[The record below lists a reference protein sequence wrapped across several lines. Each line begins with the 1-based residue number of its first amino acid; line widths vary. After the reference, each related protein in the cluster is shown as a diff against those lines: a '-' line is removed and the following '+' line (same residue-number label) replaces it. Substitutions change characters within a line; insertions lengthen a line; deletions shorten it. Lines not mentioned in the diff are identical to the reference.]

1 MRIAFYAPLKPPHH
15 PTPSGDRLMANLLIR
30 ALRMAGHDV
39 FLASEIRTFSPHA
52 APERY
57 RELESAS
64 RSEAEA
70 LIARWRD
77 TAAAGRPDCWVTY
90 HPFYKSPD
98 WIGPAVAHALAIPYV
113 TVEASYARKRD
124 GGPWQAWQAQ
134 VVRAVRQARVNVCFT
149 ERDREGLDMLGAP
162 LGRTVM
168 LPPFLDAPPLP
179 PQREPSSAKPPG
191 VARLVTVAMMRPGNK
206 LASYLSLVQA
216 LHRLDDLRWQL
227 TIIGDGAARDEVLAA
242 FAGFSS
248 ERIRW
253 LGRLDAAAVAAE
265 LAAAELF
272 LWPGVREPFGLVFL
286 EAQAMGLPVVGQD
299 DGGVA
304 AVAKPEVTGFLTPPG
319 DVDAF
324 AAAARRLI
332 EDRGLRERMGKA
344 ALHFARG
351 ERTVAAAA
359 GILGEALRPLAP
371 RPAARVASSSCGPA
385 GGWQLLEQELTR
397 WRDARRT
404 VTLWL
409 RDDDATAVTPALE
422 RLDEI
427 TGRSAIPCLLAV
439 VPADATP
446 MLAVWLDGR
455 SRFEAGAHGWA
466 HIDHAGPGAKKQ
478 EYPATRDRRTTLRE
492 LAQSHARMTGLF
504 GPRYCPIFVPPWNRI
519 APDIAAQLP
528 VAGFLALS
536 TFGRRSRFAGTPPLP
551 EINTH
556 LDIID
561 WHGSR
566 GGHDPARLA
575 GALARELQEQWAEAA
590 PYVGLL
596 THHLVHDD
604 QAWSF
609 LEDLFAL
616 TAEHPAVRW
625 APVSELLGAQM
636 AP

>member
-1 MRIAFYAPLKPPHH
+1 MHIAFYAPLKPPHH
-15 PTPSGDRLMANLLIR
+15 PTPSGDRLMANLLMK
-30 ALRMAGHDV
+30 ALCTAGHDV
-39 FLASEIRTFSPHA
+39 FLASEIRTFSPLP

-57 RELESAS
+57 QELESAS

-77 TAAAGRPDCWVTY
+77 TEAPGRPDCWVTY

-98 WIGPAVAHALAIPYV
+98 WIGPAVARALAIPYV

-124 GGPWQAWQAQ
+124 GGAWHPWQAQ
-134 VVRAVRQARVNVCFT
+134 VVRAVRQARVNLCFT
-149 ERDREGLDMLGAP
+149 ERDREGLEVLGPP

-168 LPPFLDAPPLP
+168 LRPFLDAPPLP
-179 PQREPSSAKPPG
+179 PQREPASAEPPG
-191 VARLVTVAMMRPGNK
+191 FTRLVTVAMMRPGNK
-206 LASYLSLVQA
+206 LASYLSLAQA
-216 LHRLDDLRWQL
+216 LRRLQDLRWQL
-227 TIIGDGAARDEVLAA
+227 TIIGDGAARADVLAA
-242 FAGFSS
+242 FAAFPG

-265 LAAAELF
+265 LAAAQVF

-304 AVAKPEVTGFLTPPG
+304 AVVKPEETGFLTPAG

-332 EDRGLRERMGKA
+332 EDPGLRERMGKA

-371 RPAARVASSSCGPA
+371 TPSAAKPFPSRALP

-404 VTLWL
+404 VSLWL

-422 RLDEI
+422 RLDEL
-427 TGRSAIPCLLAV
+427 TGRGGIPCLLAV
-439 VPADATP
+439 VPAGATA
-446 MLAVWLDGR
+446 MLATWLEGR
-455 SRFEAGAHGWA
+455 ARFEAAAHGYA
-466 HIDHAGPGAKKQ
+466 HINHAVPGAKKQ
-478 EYPATRDRRTTLRE
+478 EYPATRERSRTNEE
-492 LAQSHARMTGLF
+492 LAQSHARMAGLF
-504 GPRYCPIFVPPWNRI
+504 GPRYCRIFVPPWNRI
-519 APDIAAQLP
+519 PPEIAAQLP

-566 GGHDPARLA
+566 GGRDPARLA
-575 GALARELQEQWAEAA
+575 AALARELHEQWEATD
-590 PYVGLL
+590 PFVGVL
-596 THHLVHDD
+596 THHLVHDER
-604 QAWSF
+604 AWSF
-609 LEDLFAL
+609 LEELFAL

-625 APVSELLGAQM
+625 VPASALLA
-636 AP
+636 ARTAS